1 MNLRELLLLVLAG
14 WTAIGAAGVTISL
27 LRRER
32 ATAVRHSLWI
42 VAVWV
47 VYMALLLGTS
57 LAQPQRVVALAQ
69 DRCFGEMCFAVT
81 GVQELPGYLIQDG
94 SKLIRVSV
102 RISNHGKEKR
112 QSESLIQAY
121 LIDKQ
126 GRRWEESTAVSGVP
140 LTAKVAAGDSV
151 TSQPVFKVAGDA
163 TGLGLIFTRGQRQP
177 GVLVIGDSDSLLHQK
192 TVVWLG
198 R

>member
-1 MNLRELLLLVLAG
+1 MNFRELLLLVLVG
-14 WTAIGAAGVTISL
+14 WTAVGAAGITISL
-27 LRRER
+27 VRQERRK
-32 ATAVRHSLWI
+32 AVRHSLWI
-42 VAVWV
+42 VGVWV
-47 VYMALLLGTS
+47 IYMAVLIGVS
-57 LAQPQRVVALAQ
+57 LTQPQKVVALGQ
-69 DRCFGEMCFAVT
+69 DRCFDQMCFAVT

-94 SKLIRVSV
+94 SRLIRVSV
-102 RISNHGKEKR
+102 RISNHDKEKMR
-112 QSESLIQAY
+112 SEGLIRAY

-140 LTAKVAAGDSV
+140 LTANVAAGDSAM
-151 TSQPVFKVAGDA
+151 SQPVFKVAGDA

-177 GVLVIGDSDSLLHQK
+177 GVLVIGDSDSLLHQR

>member
-1 MNLRELLLLVLAG
+1 MNFRELLLLVLVG
-14 WTAIGAAGVTISL
+14 WTLVGAAGITISL
-27 LRRER
+27 VRQER
-32 ATAVRHSLWI
+32 PKAVQHSLWV

-47 VYMALLLGTS
+47 IYMTILLWTS
-57 LAQPQRVVALAQ
+57 LTKPQKVVALGQ
-69 DRCFGEMCFAVT
+69 DRCFDEMCFAVA

-102 RISNHGKEKR
+102 RISNHSKEKK
-112 QSESLIQAY
+112 QSEGLIHAY

-126 GRRWEESTAVSGVP
+126 GRRWEESTAVSGVQ

-151 TSQPVFKVAGDA
+151 MSQPVFKVAGDA

-177 GVLVIGDSDSLLHQK
+177 GVLIIGDSDSLLHQR

>member
-14 WTAIGAAGVTISL
+14 WTAIGAAGITISL
-27 LRRER
+27 VRRER
-32 ATAVRHSLWI
+32 SKAMRHSLWI

-57 LAQPQRVVALAQ
+57 LAQPQRVVALGQ

-126 GRRWEESTAVSGVP
+126 GRQWEESTAVSGVP

-151 TSQPVFKVAGDA
+151 MSQPVFKVAGDA
-163 TGLGLIFTRGQRQP
+163 TGLGLIFTRGRRQP

>member
-1 MNLRELLLLVLAG
+1 MNYRELLLLVLAG
-14 WTAIGAAGVTISL
+14 WTAVGAAGITISL
-27 LRRER
+27 VRKERRK
-32 ATAVRHSLWI
+32 AMRHSLWI

-47 VYMALLLGTS
+47 VYMAILLWTS
-57 LAQPQRVVALAQ
+57 LTKPQKVVALGQ
-69 DRCFGEMCFAVT
+69 DRCFDEMCFAVT
-81 GVQELPGYLIQDG
+81 GVQELPGYLIRDG

-102 RISNHGKEKR
+102 RISNHGKEKM
-112 QSESLIQAY
+112 QSEGLIQAY

-126 GRRWEESTAVSGVP
+126 GRRWEESTAVSGVQ
-140 LTAKVAAGDSV
+140 LRAKVAAGDSV
-151 TSQPVFKVAGDA
+151 MSQPVFKVAGDA

-177 GVLVIGDSDSLLHQK
+177 GVLVLGDSDSLLHQR

>member
-1 MNLRELLLLVLAG
+1 MNFRELLLLVLVG
-14 WTAIGAAGVTISL
+14 WTAVGAAGITISL
-27 LRRER
+27 VRKERRK
-32 ATAVRHSLWI
+32 AARHSLWI

-47 VYMALLLGTS
+47 VYMTILLWTS
-57 LAQPQRVVALAQ
+57 LTKPQKVIALGQ
-69 DRCFGEMCFAVT
+69 DRCFDEMCFAVT
-81 GVQELPGYLIQDG
+81 GVQELPGYLIEDG

-102 RISNHGKEKR
+102 RISNHGKEKM
-112 QSESLIQAY
+112 QSEGLIQAY

-126 GRRWEESTAVSGVP
+126 GRQWAESTAVSGVP

-151 TSQPVFKVAGDA
+151 MSQPVFKVAGDS

-177 GVLVIGDSDSLLHQK
+177 GVLVIGDSDSLLHQR

>member
-1 MNLRELLLLVLAG
+1 MNFRELLLLVLVG
-14 WTAIGAAGVTISL
+14 WTAVGAAGITISL
-27 LRRER
+27 VRNER
-32 ATAVRHSLWI
+32 QKAARHSLWV

-47 VYMALLLGTS
+47 VYMTILLWTS
-57 LAQPQRVVALAQ
+57 VTTPQKAVALGQ
-69 DRCFGEMCFAVT
+69 DRCFDEMCFAVT

-102 RISNHGKEKR
+102 RISNHDKEKMR
-112 QSESLIQAY
+112 NEGKVQAY

-126 GRRWEESTAVSGVP
+126 GRKWAESTAVSGVP

-151 TSQPVFKVAGDA
+151 MSQPVFKVSGNA
-163 TGLGLIFTRGQRQP
+163 TGLGLIFTRGQRQS
-177 GVLVIGDSDSLLHQK
+177 GVLVIGDSDSLLHQR

>member
-1 MNLRELLLLVLAG
+1 MNYRELLLLVLVG
-14 WTAIGAAGVTISL
+14 WTAVGAAGITISL
-27 LRRER
+27 VRREHR
-32 ATAVRHSLWI
+32 KAMRHSLWI

-47 VYMALLLGTS
+47 VYMAILLWTS
-57 LAQPQRVVALAQ
+57 LRQPQKVVALGQ
-69 DRCFGEMCFAVT
+69 DRCFDEMCFAVT

-94 SKLIRVSV
+94 SRLIRVSV
-102 RISNHGKEKR
+102 RISNHGKEKMQR
-112 QSESLIQAY
+112 EELIQAY

-126 GRRWEESTAVSGVP
+126 GRRWEESTAVSGVQ

-151 TSQPVFKVAGDA
+151 MSQPVFKVAGDA

-177 GVLVIGDSDSLLHQK
+177 GVLVLGDSDSLLHQR